1 MELSYWKEDYEWVMC
16 DCCEGVFHYIPI
28 VEEYE
33 WDEVSEL

>member
-1 MELSYWKEDYEWVMC
+1 MESYWKEDYEWVLC
-16 DCCEGVFHYIPI
+16 DCCQQMYYVPI